1 MKNVLLYK
9 SFLLLA
15 LVLFLS
21 ACKDQKKANQAA
33 HEHKEADV
41 YTCPM
46 HPEIIRNTPG
56 SCPICGMDLVKKERG
71 NKALVDVALETLLQP
86 SNAYVVSNVP
96 VTALEN
102 REEEVELNVV
112 GTVAYDTRQVGS
124 IASRVGGRIEKLYV
138 RYKYQPVKK
147 GQRIMDIYSPELMT
161 AQQNLLFL
169 LRNDAGNEMLITAA
183 KDRLLLMGMTINQV
197 AALIRNR
204 KPVYAVPV
212 FSSYNGFVTDLGS
225 ASTGMTTPGTSSMNV
240 SGAAMQPTAA
250 AGTSGGGAL
259 QLREGAYVQS
269 GQPVLTVYNASRAWV
284 LLDLFPEQQAL
295 AKVGSPVRVV
305 PETAPQQNFRGKID
319 YIEPIFRP
327 GSKTLAARV
336 YFNNAILQ
344 IPVGSRVTATVF
356 AQNKKAAWLPKEALL
371 SLGRD
376 RIVFRKAGTGFR
388 AHKVIT
394 GMEINR
400 YVQVTG
406 GLQQT
411 DSVAINAQYLVDNEA
426 FIKVQEP

>member
-1 MKNVLLYK
+1 M
-9 SFLLLA
+9 
-15 LVLFLS
+15 
-21 ACKDQKKANQAA
+21 
-33 HEHKEADV
+33 
-41 YTCPM
+41 
-46 HPEIIRNTPG
+46 
-56 SCPICGMDLVKKERG
+56 
-71 NKALVDVALETLLQP
+71 
-86 SNAYVVSNVP
+86 
-96 VTALEN
+96 
-102 REEEVELNVV
+102 
-112 GTVAYDTRQVGS
+112 
-124 IASRVGGRIEKLYV
+124 
-138 RYKYQPVKK
+138 
-147 GQRIMDIYSPELMT
+147 
-161 AQQNLLFL
+161 
-169 LRNDAGNEMLITAA
+169 
-183 KDRLLLMGMTINQV
+183 
-197 AALIRNR
+197 
-204 KPVYAVPV
+204 
-212 FSSYNGFVTDLGS
+212 
-225 ASTGMTTPGTSSMNV
+225 
-240 SGAAMQPTAA
+240 
-250 AGTSGGGAL
+250 
-259 QLREGAYVQS
+259 
-269 GQPVLTVYNASRAWV
+269 TVYNASRAWV